1 MQVNLHNAVCEAYR
15 EAISQHRAE
24 REAFDMAAAV
34 MCDRHPGMTP
44 VEARRRVARMLCN
57 HPPASGAAREG
68 PPRFMTAEILN
79 AIKKSPSKFS
89 RRPRAAP
96 HPTGAVSI
104 GDRYDT
110 ASAESFPASDAP
122 AWTAVTGSG
131 APSSGDGASG
141 DNKEPFL

>member
-1 MQVNLHNAVCEAYR
+1 MQADLHNAVCETYR
-15 EAISQHRAE
+15 EAILQHRAE

-68 PPRFMTAEILN
+68 PPRFIATEVLEMTNKSSNRLN
-79 AIKKSPSKFS
+79 SHPG
-89 RRPRAAP
+89 AASY
-96 HPTGAVSI
+96 PTGAVSI
-104 GDRYDT
+104 GDQYDT

-122 AWTAVTGSG
+122 AWTAVTGNG

-141 DNKEPFL
+141 DNKESSL